1 MYETKELSEQEK
13 FDYVR
18 LIRSE
23 NVGPITFFKLI
34 ELFGSASEALQ
45 HAPELAK
52 KGGKRTLKICPA
64 KEVQKELKKAE
75 DAKAK
80 IVALPEPDYPPLLR
94 HVDDPPPILYVL
106 GYSNLLRKKSVAIV
120 GARNASALGKSTAKQ
135 FAYDLGAS
143 GVCIVSGLAR
153 GIDAAAHEGALA
165 HGTIA
170 VLGGGVDYIYP
181 KENTQLYHH
190 ILEGSCIISEAPMG
204 AKPMAKHFPRRNRI
218 VSGMCRATLIVE
230 AARSSGS
237 LITAKMAL
245 EQNREVFA
253 VPGHPSDERARGCNK
268 LIKDG
273 AYLTEDVQDV
283 LSVINQ
289 DHFSLAAPH
298 NIPMTGHTAVKL
310 DETQLA
316 SKRKALMEILSP
328 SPVDM
333 DTLLRE
339 LDCSYGMLSHLLL
352 ELDLAGKLERHPGN
366 KVSFKP

>member
-1 MYETKELSEQEK
+1 MYETKELSTQEK
-13 FDYVR
+13 FDYLR

-52 KGGKRTLKICPA
+52 KGGKRKLKICSLKDA
-64 KEVQKELKKAE
+64 QAELKKAE
-75 DAKAK
+75 DAKVRIIAF
-80 IVALPEPDYPPLLR
+80 PEPDYPPLLR

-106 GYSNLLRKKSVAIV
+106 GYHNLLRKKSVAIV

-153 GIDAAAHEGALA
+153 GIDAAAHEGALS

-170 VLGGGVDYIYP
+170 VLGGGVDCIYP
-181 KENTQLYHH
+181 KENEQLYHQ

-218 VSGMCRATLIVE
+218 VSGMCRAILVVE
-230 AARSSGS
+230 AARASGS

-273 AYLTEDVQDV
+273 AFLTEEAQDI
-283 LSVINQ
+283 LSVINR
-289 DHFSLAAPH
+289 DHFSLAAPQ
-298 NIPMTGHTAVKL
+298 NIPMTGYKPMKL
-310 DETQLA
+310 DETRLA
-316 SKRKALMEILSP
+316 SKRKTLAEILSP
-328 SPVDM
+328 SPTDVDM
-333 DTLLRE
+333 LLRE
-339 LDCSYGMLSHLLL
+339 LDCSYGILAHLLL
-352 ELDLAGKLERHPGN
+352 ELELAGKLERHPGN